1 MTCFILTSQIL
12 SRYRLFC
19 GKSFQAIHQVY
30 QVFYLIPLLVSYS
43 CEQILIDSDLFIGR
57 LIPASI
63 LAIATADEDFV
74 AATLPPF

>member
-43 CEQILIDSDLFIGR
+43 CEQILIDLICLLEDLF
-57 LIPASI
+57 LQV
-63 LAIATADEDFV
+63 F
-74 AATLPPF
+74 